1 MTDSQL
7 STDPRAGFA
16 RRLMTRLLLVLFVV
30 FAFAAPAA
38 AQKRIALSFD
48 DVPRRPGAF
57 LTPDER
63 AGRLIEALRR
73 ARVRQAA
80 FFVTTGNLER
90 DYGAGGERR
99 IAAYVAAGHVIA
111 NHSHSHLWARRTPV
125 ADYVADLDRA
135 AAWLRGR
142 PGYRPWFRF
151 PFLDEGRDTRE
162 RRDALRLALAQRGL
176 SSGYVTVD
184 SYDWYLEDLTRT
196 AAAAGQ
202 EIDRA
207 ALRRLYVDAI
217 LGAAEFSDRIA
228 VETLGRSPAHV
239 LLLHE
244 TDLAALFI
252 ADAVAALRE
261 AGWEIVTADQ
271 AYHDPIAAIEPDSM
285 FLGAGRVAG
294 IANARGRSP
303 RELVPSWN
311 EEADLARL
319 FNERVL
325 HQRAAP

>member
-1 MTDSQL
+1 M
-7 STDPRAGFA
+7 A
-16 RRLMTRLLLVLFVV
+16 RFLVVLLL
-30 FAFAAPAA
+30 FASAMPAA
-38 AQKRIALSFD
+38 AQKRIALTFD
-48 DVPRRPGAF
+48 DVPRRAGAF

-63 AGRLIEALRR
+63 SGRLIAALRR

-80 FFVTTGNLER
+80 FFITTGNLER
-90 DYGAGGERR
+90 DHGSGGERR

-111 NHSHSHLWARRTPV
+111 NHSHHHLWASRTPV
-125 ADYVADLDRA
+125 EDYAADLDRA

-162 RRDALRLALAQRGL
+162 RRDALRTMLARRGL
-176 SSGYVTVD
+176 SSAYVTVD
-184 SYDWYLEDLTRT
+184 SYDWYLEDLVRT
-196 AAAAGQ
+196 AVQ
-202 EIDRA
+202 SRLEIDRP

-217 LGAAEFSDRIA
+217 LGAADFSDRIA

-252 ADAVAALRE
+252 ADAVAALRA
-261 AGWEIVTADQ
+261 AGWEIVGADE
-271 AYHDPIAAIEPDSM
+271 AYRDPIAAIEPDSM

-294 IANARGRSP
+294 LAEARGRP
-303 RELVPSWN
+303 RAGLVPSWN
-311 EEADLARL
+311 EEAHLARL

>member
-1 MTDSQL
+1 
-7 STDPRAGFA
+7 
-16 RRLMTRLLLVLFVV
+16 MTRFLLVLFALV
-30 FAFAAPAA
+30 AFAAPAA
-38 AQKRIALSFD
+38 AQKRIALTFD
-48 DVPRRPGAF
+48 DVPRRAGAF

-63 AGRLIEALRR
+63 TDRLIAALRR
-73 ARVRQAA
+73 ARVPQAA

-90 DYGAGGERR
+90 DHGAGGERR
-99 IAAYVAAGHVIA
+99 ITAYVAAGHVIA
-111 NHSHSHLWARRTPV
+111 NHSHRHLWATRTSV

-162 RRDALRLALAQRGL
+162 RRDALRTALARRGL

-184 SYDWYLEDLTRT
+184 SYDWYLEDLTR
-196 AAAAGQ
+196 AAASAGQ

-217 LGAAEFSDRIA
+217 VGAADFSDRIA
-228 VETLGRSPAHV
+228 ADALGRSPAHV

-252 ADAVAALRE
+252 ADAVAALR
-261 AGWEIVTADQ
+261 ADGWEIVSADE
-271 AYHDPIAAIEPDSM
+271 AYRDPIAAIEPDSM
-285 FLGAGRVAG
+285 FLGGGRVAG
-294 IANARGRSP
+294 IANAGGRP
-303 RELVPSWN
+303 RAELVPEWN
-311 EEADLARL
+311 EESYLARL